1 MCWSTSGLFVRNI
14 TADLFTMLFWRG
26 IFSGSAVFLLFALI
40 EGRGALKVLRS
51 CGWPVV
57 AVASLS
63 ASGMITGIG
72 SIRFATA
79 ADAMVIYATVPFVTA
94 GLAYLVIGERPS
106 RSTMVAATVAVV
118 GVGVMLWGSEF
129 GGGML
134 GRGLSMLSTL
144 SMAGMTVLMRTHREV
159 PMLPAMGLSGWMCSL
174 FCFWFAAPLSIG
186 VGMVALC
193 AVFGVVQNASGLA
206 LYTFGSKR
214 VPAAEATLLASLE
227 VPFTPLW
234 VFIFLGE
241 RPANQTLLGGAI
253 VLTALFLHIASE
265 FRRKAPEEPGPFSVA
280 P

>member
-14 TADLFTMLFWRG
+14 EADLFTMLFWRG

-40 EGRGALKVLRS
+40 EGRGAAKVLRNLR
-51 CGWPVV
+51 WPVA
-57 AVASLS
+57 AVAALS
-63 ASGMITGIG
+63 AGGMITGIG
-72 SIRFATA
+72 SLRFAKA

-106 RSTMVAATVAVV
+106 RSTIIASAVAVA
-118 GVGVMLWGSEF
+118 GVGVMLWGAEF

-134 GRGLSMLSTL
+134 GRGLSVLSTMC
-144 SMAGMTVLMRTHREV
+144 MAAMTVLMRTHRDV
-159 PMLPAMGLSGWMCSL
+159 PMLPAMGLSGWMCSF
-174 FCFWFAAPLSIG
+174 FCFWWAAPSSTSAATIG
-186 VGMVALC
+186 LC

-253 VLTALFLHIASE
+253 VLVALFLHIASE
-265 FRRKAPEEPGPFSVA
+265 FRRKAPAEPGPFSVA